1 MDLIEQ
7 YYGPV
12 AKKERELYLEIKQ
25 VWILCKVLF
34 FSDGDRTDVAIRL
47 MNWYNKCHKYYLLEF
62 DRQSIYY
69 SQSTFDHADFW
80 PYTIRLILLGQIEEV
95 SNLFKHVL
103 SDVGFQLHRKLTRYV
118 EFIHTL
124 TSKDINHIRTQS
136 HRIQQVL
143 AELNHVQPSLHV
155 NYLADVLNL
164 FMANQDIILRYTK
177 DDILGL
183 ITSAFYQ
190 ENKTSSIHEFADL
203 FFARHKSNDHSPI
216 RYFLQGNLNLGIE
229 HCAGYDWWC
238 IAHLTDLLNKKNML
252 PRHLNYSLEN
262 GELLSMDARDYL
274 VLTYASYLNNQFG
287 LWRQSFTYLLTCGEL
302 GKDVIIEHMK
312 KMDFQN
318 DDEKLNH
325 VVKFCFDYSMK
336 NDGLVLYEFFN
347 NVCHFLEKSNDLPRV
362 QKL

>member
-1 MDLIEQ
+1 MID
-7 YYGPV
+7 
-12 AKKERELYLEIKQ
+12 
-25 VWILCKVLF
+25 
-34 FSDGDRTDVAIRL
+34 
-47 MNWYNKCHKYYLLEF
+47 YLLEF

-103 SDVGFQLHRKLTRYV
+103 SDTGFQLHRKLTRYV

-124 TSKDINHIRTQS
+124 TSKDITHIRSQS

-155 NYLADVLNL
+155 HYLADVLNL
-164 FMANQDIILRYTK
+164 FIANQDIILRYTK

-190 ENKTSSIHEFADL
+190 ETKTSIHTFADL
-203 FFARHKSNDHSPI
+203 FFARHKSNDHSPL

-229 HCAGYDWWC
+229 SCAGYDWWC
-238 IAHLTDLLNKKNML
+238 IAHLTDLLSKKNML

-287 LWRQSFTYLLTCGEL
+287 LWQQSFTYLLTCGEL
-302 GKDVIIEHMK
+302 GKDVI
-312 KMDFQN
+312 
-318 DDEKLNH
+318 
-325 VVKFCFDYSMK
+325 
-336 NDGLVLYEFFN
+336 
-347 NVCHFLEKSNDLPRV
+347 LEVTR
-362 QKL
+362 